1 MDLVKRL
8 ASVILSQHNR
18 LARLSLAGLTWLHTT
33 FLVGNH
39 LLGLFDVESLSF
51 TFGFLDKT

>member
-1 MDLVKRL
+1 MDLVERL
-8 ASVILSQHNR
+8 ASVILSLHNR
-18 LARLSLAGLTWLHTT
+18 LARHSLAGLMWLHTT

-39 LLGLFDVESLSF
+39 LLGLFDVESWSL